1 MLTDDVFN
9 RVKEEPNL
17 ALVYAVDQLGE
28 VGEAMN
34 GLIDL
39 ILDKGTG
46 DYVRF
51 RRQGMAQLLDPL
63 FEQLTRAHSLVD
75 HARKKLYPPRSA

>member
-1 MLTDDVFN
+1 MLTDAEFTRCQAD
-9 RVKEEPNL
+9 PAL
-17 ALVYAVDQLGE
+17 ALIHAVDQVGL

-39 ILDKGTG
+39 ILDKGAG

-51 RRQGMAQLLDPL
+51 RRQGVAQLLEPL
-63 FEQLTRAHSLVD
+63 LEHITQSHALINS
-75 HARKKLYPPRSA
+75 ARKTLYPPV